1 MHVTYPWDKSW
12 GAVSL
17 WDIFPRGNYVGN
29 KSLEMQFFSRPIF
42 RGILTGGKLTLGLLS
57 GCNNP
62 EPIIQ
67 GVILLG
73 PIFLGSNYP
82 PEQLSGEGGQLSR
95 GQFSLRAIILWGSCL
110 GSNYL
115 GGNYLGHKFTRGQLS
130 GHPTSHVLGRL

>member
-1 MHVTYPWDKSW
+1 MHVTYPWNKSW

-29 KSLEMQFFSRPIF
+29 KSLEMQFFSCPIF
-42 RGILTGGKLTLGLLS
+42 RRILTGGKLTLGILS

-82 PEQLSGEGGQLSR
+82 PEQWSG
-95 GQFSLRAIILWGSCL
+95 WG
-110 GSNYL
+110 NYP
-115 GGNYLGHKFTRGQLS
+115 GGNFPRGQLS
-130 GHPTSHVLGRL
+130 SGAVVWGAIIWGEIIWGTSLLEDNCPDTQRHTF

>member
-1 MHVTYPWDKSW
+1 MHVTYPWNKSW

-29 KSLEMQFFSRPIF
+29 KSLEMQFFSCPIF
-42 RGILTGGKLTLGLLS
+42 RRILTGGKLTLGILS

-73 PIFLGSNYP
+73 PILLGSNYP
-82 PEQLSGEGGQLSR
+82 PEQLSG
-95 GQFSLRAIILWGSCL
+95 WG
-110 GSNYL
+110 NYP
-115 GGNYLGHKFTRGQLS
+115 GGNFPRGQLS
-130 GHPTSHVLGRL
+130 SGAVVWGAIIWGEIIWGTSLLEDNCPDTQRHTF